1 MLAKKYIINA
11 TIGRDLSWLAFNNR
25 VLQEANDPNN
35 KLSER
40 LKFLGIFSNN
50 LDEFYRVRVA
60 TLKKMLGIKQ
70 SKLLIHFE
78 NNPSEILSDI
88 KAEVLMQQSAFE
100 KVYFAIVKEMASKN
114 IIIKKHNNLN
124 TAEKKFIAAYF
135 NENIRKH
142 IVPLMLQ
149 SNKTAPI
156 LSDTNIYLACS
167 LYKSDDK
174 LKPTYALIEIPADA
188 TNRFIILPE
197 LNNKKNIILLE
208 DAIKQCLPLLFQQFG
223 YTHYDAHI
231 IKVTRDAD
239 LDVDNE
245 LNENLITALEKGL
258 KNRKK
263 GNPTRFVFDKNLDK
277 TYLNFLIKRLQL
289 SNQDAILPGGA
300 IHNFKDF
307 IHFPKHIFNK
317 NDVFKNSSNAIHPL
331 LKQPCLIMGVLQ
343 KQDVM
348 LHLPYHSFE
357 SVIDLLREAS
367 IDADVT
373 RIQITAYRL
382 AKNST
387 IINTLVNAVRNGKKV
402 TVILELRA
410 RFDEKANLR
419 WKQYLEDEGVQV
431 ISGQP
436 NCKVHAK
443 LCLITKVIKNKPS
456 YYGFVS
462 TGNLNETTASLYG
475 DHCYLTG
482 NQKILLEVKKVFT
495 YFEKSKPLSL
505 LPKSHVLI
513 TSPLHT
519 RHFIINKINTEINNF
534 KKKLP
539 SGAIIK
545 LNSISDTIIIKKLE
559 EAAKIGVPIQ
569 LIVRGIFCA
578 KTTFEKNKNSIKAIS
593 IIDSY
598 LEHARV
604 FIFTNNNKPTTYISS
619 ADWMRRNLDHRIE
632 TTLHITDAS
641 ICAELHQIL
650 QIQLADNVKARV
662 LNNNLDNNY
671 VPHFG
676 KKIQAQLAIKNYL
689 SSIKY

>member
-1 MLAKKYIINA
+1 MLAKKNIINA

-25 VLQEANDPNN
+25 VLQEANDPRN

-60 TLKKMLGIKQ
+60 TLKKMLGIRQ
-70 SKLLIHFE
+70 SKILIHFE
-78 NNPSEILSDI
+78 NNASEILSDI

-124 TAEKKFIAAYF
+124 NAEKKYIATYF
-135 NENIRKH
+135 NNHIRKH

-149 SNKTAPI
+149 SINKAPL

-167 LYKSDDK
+167 LYKTNNT
-174 LKPTYALIEIPADA
+174 KPTYALIEIPAD
-188 TNRFIILPE
+188 TTQRFIILPDVK
-197 LNNKKNIILLE
+197 NKKNIILLE
-208 DAIKQCLPLLFQQFG
+208 DAIKHCLPLLFQQFG
-223 YTHYDAHI
+223 YTQYEAHI

-245 LNENLITALEKGL
+245 LNENLIAALEKGL

-263 GNPTRFVFDKNLDK
+263 GSPTRFVYDKNIDI
-277 TYLNFLIKRLQL
+277 TYLNFLIKRLHL
-289 SNQDAILPGGA
+289 SKQDAILPGGA

-307 IHFPKHIFNK
+307 INFPKSVFNK
-317 NDVFKNSSNAIHPL
+317 TDVYKTTLNGIHPL
-331 LKQPCLIMGVLQ
+331 LKQPQLIMGVLQ
-343 KQDVM
+343 QQDVM

-357 SVIDLLREAS
+357 SIIDLLREAS
-367 IDADVT
+367 IDAQVT
-373 RIQITAYRL
+373 KIQITAYRL

-402 TVILELRA
+402 TVVLELRA

-419 WKQYLEDEGVQV
+419 WKQYLEDEGVRV
-431 ISGQP
+431 ITGRA

-443 LCLITKVIKNKPS
+443 LCLITKIKKNKTQLF
-456 YYGFVS
+456 GFVS
-462 TGNLNETTASLYG
+462 TGNLNENTAAIYC
-475 DHCYLTG
+475 DHCLLTA
-482 NQKILLEVKKVFT
+482 NPKLLLSVKKVFD
-495 YFEKSKPLSL
+495 YFENNKSDAL
-505 LPKSHVLI
+505 LPTTDMLI

-519 RHFIINKINTEINNF
+519 RNFIVKSINTEIINF
-534 KKKLP
+534 KKGLP

-545 LNSISDTIIIKKLE
+545 LNSLSDAAVIKKLE
-559 EAAKIGVPIQ
+559 EAAKIGVPIK

-578 KTTFEKNKNSIKAIS
+578 KTNFEKNKNNMLAIS

-598 LEHARV
+598 LEHGRI
-604 FIFTNNNKPTTYISS
+604 FIFTNNNKPKTYISS

-632 TTLHITDAS
+632 TTIQITDKR
-641 ICAELHQIL
+641 ICEELINIVA
-650 QIQLADNVKARV
+650 IQLQDNVKARILDNH
-662 LNNNLDNNY
+662 LNNKY
-671 VPHFG
+671 VPTVG
-676 KKIQAQLAIKNYL
+676 KKIQAQLGIKNYL
-689 SSIKY
+689 SSLQY